1 MADTELGCMTALFR
15 RLISCDVSKLTDEDL
30 SSLVLDGEALRQV
43 IEAKHAAALAE
54 FDRRRTWEL
63 DGARSAAAW
72 LAARTGRRCSA
83 VHRQVRLAC
92 AVAGAPAVAALAA
105 ELSIDHLSLLVSC
118 RSAATLEAY
127 ERDEALLID
136 QARSLS
142 ADEFSQL
149 VSAWKQLADP
159 DGSPRARR
167 EDTQA
172 ARVHLSRTLDGWWV
186 LSGLLSPEDGQ
197 ALHAALETGVDRRLR
212 AAHDGD
218 PSVEGRPASSLRA
231 EALVDL
237 VAQTMRREPSE
248 RSVPDRYRIALLVRP
263 PDLRLAPSTAL
274 CDSSVYRVVI
284 GAGSEV
290 LDVGRATE
298 IWPVGLRR
306 AITARD
312 RGCVF
317 PGCDRPPSWCD
328 IHHCTPWSQG
338 GHTSL
343 DNGALL
349 CRVHHTFI
357 HQHRWFVVIRSPGA
371 KPQVFRADG
380 RPFTV
385 ARHHPTWKEVH
396 SDPTEKARSPRVRSL
411 AVTRDGPPG

>member
-1 MADTELGCMTALFR
+1 MIGLFR
-15 RLISCDVSKLTDEDL
+15 RLVSCDASQLTDDDL
-30 SSLVLDGEALRQV
+30 SSFVLDGEAIRRV
-43 IEAKHAAALAE
+43 IEAKQALALAE
-54 FDRRRTWEL
+54 FDRRRAWEL

-72 LAARTGRRCSA
+72 LAARTGRRCLA
-83 VHRQVRLAC
+83 VHRQVRLAR
-92 AVAGAPAVAALAA
+92 AVAEAPAVAAVAA
-105 ELSIDHLSLLVSC
+105 ELSTDHLSVLVSC
-118 RSAATLEAY
+118 RSASTLEAY
-127 ERDEALLID
+127 DRDEALLIG

-149 VSAWKQLADP
+149 VLAWKQLADP
-159 DGSPRARR
+159 DGSPAARR
-167 EDTQA
+167 DDVQT

-197 ALHAALETGVDRRLR
+197 ALHAALEAGVDRRLR

-218 PSVEGRPASSLRA
+218 RSVEGRPASSLRA
-231 EALVDL
+231 EAIVDL
-237 VAQTMRREPSE
+237 AAQTMRREPSD
-248 RSVPDRYRIALLVRP
+248 RSVPDRYRIGLLLQP
-263 PDLRLAPSTAL
+263 SDLRLAPSTAL

-290 LDVGRATE
+290 LDVGRATD
-298 IWPVGLRR
+298 IWPPSLRR

-312 RGCVF
+312 RGCIF

-328 IHHCTPWSQG
+328 IHHCIPWSQG
-338 GHTSL
+338 GHTCL

-357 HQHRWFVVIRSPGA
+357 HQRHWRAVIASPGA
-371 KPQVFRADG
+371 KPQVFQPDG

-396 SDPTEKARSPRVRSL
+396 SDATEHAPTGCVRSL
-411 AVTRDGPPG
+411 AATRDRPPG